1 MLDDQTKIENAEWE
15 ILKAERLLNDAWR
28 KVDDAKN
35 WVEKVEAETDDDDM
49 LQDAIEAV
57 ESAEAE
63 AERLDKAFDD
73 AWAEYE
79 TLDNEINGE

>member
-1 MLDDQTKIENAEWE
+1 MLDDQTKIENAEWK
-15 ILKAERLLNDAWR
+15 ILKAERRLNDAWR

-49 LQDAIEAV
+49 LQEAIEAV
-57 ESAEAE
+57 KSAEAE
-63 AERLDKAFDD
+63 AERLDQAFDD

-79 TLDNEINGE
+79 IATQGE